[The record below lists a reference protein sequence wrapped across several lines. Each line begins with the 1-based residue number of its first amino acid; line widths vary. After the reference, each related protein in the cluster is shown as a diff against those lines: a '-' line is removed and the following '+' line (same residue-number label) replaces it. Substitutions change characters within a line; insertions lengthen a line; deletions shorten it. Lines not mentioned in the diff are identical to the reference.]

1 MYREIKIGEVSIP
14 MKATAATALR
24 YRHVFGQDL
33 MTELQDSEESTSLG
47 IDTVQ
52 KLAFVMA
59 CAADPEKDMTKLNEE
74 VYIEWLDKFEPLD
87 LAMATQEIVDLY
99 LGNTKGLSE
108 VKKKAGDAVK
118 RKLNTA
124 LYTLR
129 CVQVGLTMA
138 DLDVLDYGFVMD
150 ILAESSNDDYKYRQV
165 ATQADFDNF

>member
-33 MTELQDSEESTSLG
+33 MTELQDSEENTSLG
-47 IDTVQ
+47 IATVQ
-52 KLAFVMA
+52 QLAFVMA
-59 CAADPEKDMTKLNEE
+59 CAADPDKDMTKLNEE

-87 LAMATQEIVDLY
+87 LAMATQEIIDLY

-118 RKLNTA
+118 EN
-124 LYTLR
+124 
-129 CVQVGLTMA
+129 
-138 DLDVLDYGFVMD
+138 
-150 ILAESSNDDYKYRQV
+150 
-165 ATQADFDNF
+165 